1 MATFTMALHE
11 LLGVD
16 TPRDADASRI
26 GLDDYPIWDQGYR
39 DTLNQK
45 IVSRFWNREIGFET
59 PDMFVHHMRTL
70 MGEIMPYYSELA
82 KTTVM
87 DFDPFET
94 VNVTSTNTA
103 ETDVATKGTTET
115 DTATESK
122 SEQES
127 SSTED
132 GESSQT
138 TKADNS
144 SRNVNSDHPQ
154 TRLND
159 QEDYATSSA
168 DAVSASVSESDGTSS
183 GSQRQQG
190 TGSDTS
196 TGSQTGAT
204 TGEQSNRHRD
214 TSTQQGTQG
223 SKARLLQEYR
233 DAIVGVDVLIL
244 EELEVLFMGV
254 WDTDQ
259 SYTRIESTYPYYNV
273 F

>member
-11 LLGVD
+11 VLGVD

-45 IVSRFWNREIGFET
+45 IVMRFWNREIGFET

-70 MGEIMPYYSELA
+70 MGEIMPYYCQLA
-82 KTTVM
+82 KTTLL

-94 VNVTSTNTA
+94 LNITTDSEAESDVETTGSTQTDTESTSTT
-103 ETDVATKGTTET
+103 
-115 DTATESK
+115 
-122 SEQES
+122 EQET
-127 SSTED
+127 SSTEN
-132 GESSQT
+132 GESTQN

-154 TRLND
+154 TRLNEY
-159 QEDYATSSA
+159 EDYATSSA

-183 GSQRQQG
+183 GAQHSSG
-190 TGSDTS
+190 TGQDTTTGNQSGVTEGQQHNQAKDRS
-196 TGSQTGAT
+196 TQRGSQGNKS
-204 TGEQSNRHRD
+204 QLLQDYRD
-214 TSTQQGTQG
+214 TI
-223 SKARLLQEYR
+223 L
-233 DAIVGVDVLIL
+233 GVDVLIL

-259 SYTRIESTYPYYNV
+259 SYTRIESPYPYLL

>member
-59 PDMFVHHMRTL
+59 PHMFVHHMRTL

-82 KTTVM
+82 KTTLV

-94 VNVTSTNTA
+94 VNITS
-103 ETDVATKGTTET
+103 ESESESDVGTTGKT
-115 DTATESK
+115 TAT
-122 SEQES
+122 S
-127 SSTED
+127 STRATED

-154 TRLND
+154 TRLNEY
-159 QEDYATSSA
+159 EDYATSSA
-168 DAVSASVSESDGTSS
+168 DAVSSSVSESDGTSS
-183 GSQRQQG
+183 GSQTQEAAQDGETTGDQQ
-190 TGSDTS
+190 SRSKDRS
-196 TGSQTGAT
+196 TQRGSQGNKA
-204 TGEQSNRHRD
+204 QLLQDYRD
-214 TSTQQGTQG
+214 TI
-223 SKARLLQEYR
+223 L
-233 DAIVGVDVLIL
+233 GVDVLIL

-259 SYTRIESTYPYYNV
+259 SYTRIESSSPYLM

>member
-1 MATFTMALHE
+1 MATFTMDLHE

-45 IVSRFWNREIGFET
+45 IVMRFWNREIGFET
-59 PDMFVHHMRTL
+59 PQMFVHNMRTL

-82 KTTVM
+82 KTTVL

-94 VNVTSTNTA
+94 INVETEHDAESDSTT
-103 ETDVATKGTTET
+103 TGTTEAASET
-115 DTATESK
+115 RSTESGS
-122 SEQES
+122 SE
-127 SSTED
+127 
-132 GESSQT
+132 QT

-144 SRNVNSDHPQ
+144 SRSVNSDHPQ
-154 TRLND
+154 TRLNEF
-159 QEDYATSSA
+159 EDYATSSA
-168 DAVSASVSESDGTSS
+168 DAVSSSVSESDGTS
-183 GSQRQQG
+183 
-190 TGSDTS
+190 
-196 TGSQTGAT
+196 
-204 TGEQSNRHRD
+204 TGEQSQDAKQTGSTQGDQSPRHRD
-214 TSTQQGTQG
+214 RSTQRGTQG
-223 SKARLLQEYR
+223 NKSQLLQQYR
-233 DAIVGVDVLIL
+233 DTIMGVDVLIL

-259 SYTRIESTYPYYNV
+259 AYTRIESPHPYMM